1 MIAELFTAS
10 VQRAREAHLL
20 KRDRQD
26 DKTSLAACDS
36 TGMEAG
42 HVSHY
47 FTRRSKRK
55 QRKFPKF
62 WAVVQSATHVCL
74 GMVPGTGPSPDD
86 PQFHRVAA
94 EAHAREPFAA
104 LAADIGFDGEH
115 HHRFLYEKLGGVIGI
130 IPPERGRPRQSK
142 KNRRSGF
149 FRTFIHEHWPKHL
162 YGQRWQVETFFSM
175 LKRLLDSFL
184 RAMNWRSQHREM
196 CLKVLTLNLMLIAGA
211 G

>member
-1 MIAELFTAS
+1 MFTAT
-10 VQRAREAHLL
+10 VERAREAGLL
-20 KRDRQD
+20 KQDQRD
-26 DKTSLAACDS
+26 DKTRLGTCDS

-47 FTRRSKRK
+47 YTRRSGQKR
-55 QRKFPKF
+55 RKFPKF
-62 WAVVQSATHVCL
+62 WAVVAAATHLCL
-74 GMVPGTGPSPDD
+74 AIVPGIGPSPDD
-86 PQFHRVAA
+86 PQFHRVAR

-104 LAADIGFDGEH
+104 LAADVGFDGEH
-115 HHRFLYEKLGGVIGI
+115 HQQFLYEKLNGVIGI

-149 FRTFIHEHWPKHL
+149 FRTFIHEHWPKKL

-196 CLKVLTLNLMLIAGA
+196 CLKVLTLNLMLIAQA
-211 G
+211 Q